1 VHHAKSLA
9 KSIVR
14 LRPRVASAATSAAFA
29 VVAIGAPAAASAA
42 DPPRVDIN
50 QISIVG
56 TPKLFIAQPGSTGSA
71 FVVFQTRPRLRTVR
85 QVVVEIKGKLGRSY
99 TSRGRARCVRSTFLH
114 VQTLKAG
121 SGYRVRFYARSGRAG
136 KIEKLITTRTLT
148 ARKFAGRPAALPDCL
163 T

>member
-1 VHHAKSLA
+1 MHHA

-14 LRPRVASAATSAAFA
+14 LRRRVASPATAAGLA
-29 VVAIGAPAAASAA
+29 VVAMGASAAALAA

-56 TPKLFIAQPGSTGSA
+56 SPKLFIGQPGSTGSA

-85 QVVVEIKGKLGRSY
+85 QVVVEINGKLGRSY
-99 TSRGRARCVRSTFLH
+99 TSRGRAGCVRSTFLH
-114 VQTLKAG
+114 VQTALKPG
-121 SGYRVRFYARSGRAG
+121 SRYRVRFYARSGRTG